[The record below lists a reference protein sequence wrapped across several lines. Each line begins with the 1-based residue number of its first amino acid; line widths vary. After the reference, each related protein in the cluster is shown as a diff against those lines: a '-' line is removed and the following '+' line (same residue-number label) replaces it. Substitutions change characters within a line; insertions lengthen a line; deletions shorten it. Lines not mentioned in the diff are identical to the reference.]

1 LPVGVTRAL
10 VERYRVDGTHSNAYA
25 TWKAM
30 GSPQSP
36 SAEQIAALKAAGG
49 LVLLTSPAWVD
60 VDAGSLN
67 VETRLERESMELMR
81 VSW

>member
-1 LPVGVTRAL
+1 
-10 VERYRVDGTHSNAYA
+10 VERYRLDETHSNSY
-25 TWKAM
+25 TVWKAM

-36 SAEQIAALKAAGG
+36 SAEQLAALKAAGG
-49 LVLLTSPAWVD
+49 LELLTSPAWTD
-60 VDAGSLN
+60 VEAGTVK

>member
-1 LPVGVTRAL
+1 
-10 VERYRVDGTHSNAYA
+10 
-25 TWKAM
+25 M

-36 SAEQIAALKAAGG
+36 SAEQLAALKAAGG
-49 LVLLTSPAWVD
+49 LELLTSPAWTD
-60 VDAGSLN
+60 VEAGTVK